1 MESIWLHWLIVA
13 LGWPCHE
20 NDVICIPNAVFFSEL
35 QEGRYCDC
43 DASGRNCCKDQL
55 KRRLV
60 LVEITY
66 ESLQQTETIVARH
79 WERPV
84 ICSRLRG
91 IKQWRKD
98 TRDRVWTASQS
109 SSAQAIQSAIGSVR
123 EQLSFSTHLHGISL
137 HYYHKMCLQW
147 TFIQHWVKFTQFLCF
162 MDETREALERGQQV
176 RWFQR

>member
-1 MESIWLHWLIVA
+1 MFLPTLLGIKWQGSLSGKEVFKKAKLPSMESIWLHWLIVA

-55 KRRLV
+55 KRQLV

-79 WERPV
+79 
-84 ICSRLRG
+84 
-91 IKQWRKD
+91 
-98 TRDRVWTASQS
+98 
-109 SSAQAIQSAIGSVR
+109 
-123 EQLSFSTHLHGISL
+123 
-137 HYYHKMCLQW
+137 
-147 TFIQHWVKFTQFLCF
+147 
-162 MDETREALERGQQV
+162 
-176 RWFQR
+176 